1 MRFLKKYI
9 GDKKFYMMVLAVAV
23 PIMIQNGITNFVNML
38 DNVMVG
44 QVGTVQMSGVSIVN
58 NLIFVYNV
66 SIFGAISGPGIFT
79 AQFYGSGNNDGVRN
93 TFRFKWIICVIMLIA
108 AVLIFTLGGESLI
121 GLYLQGEG
129 TAADIEA
136 TFYYGMQYLKV
147 MLIGLLPFTVVQIY
161 SSTLRECGQ
170 TMLPMAAGVAAVLV
184 NLVFNYILIFGNF
197 GAPKLGVVGA
207 AIATVISRFVECA
220 IIVIWTHVHKAENP
234 FIVKAYRSFMIP
246 KTLTGQII
254 TKGCPLLINEILWSV
269 GMAVLTQCYS
279 YKGLDVVAGQ
289 NISATLYNVC
299 NVAFMAMGNAVAIII
314 GQLLGAGKMEEAV
327 DKDRKL
333 IFFAVAI
340 CFFFGGGMILIAPLF
355 PLLYNTTESVRN
367 IATGLIIVEALY
379 MPVNSFIHSS
389 YFTMRSGGKTIITF
403 LFDSVFVW
411 AATIP
416 AAYVLSRFTG
426 MPIIPMYALCKGLD
440 IIKCVLGAILLKKR
454 VWVNNIV
461 S

>member
-161 SSTLRECGQ
+161 
-170 TMLPMAAGVAAVLV
+170 
-184 NLVFNYILIFGNF
+184 
-197 GAPKLGVVGA
+197 
-207 AIATVISRFVECA
+207 
-220 IIVIWTHVHKAENP
+220 
-234 FIVKAYRSFMIP
+234 
-246 KTLTGQII
+246 
-254 TKGCPLLINEILWSV
+254 
-269 GMAVLTQCYS
+269 
-279 YKGLDVVAGQ
+279 
-289 NISATLYNVC
+289 
-299 NVAFMAMGNAVAIII
+299 
-314 GQLLGAGKMEEAV
+314 
-327 DKDRKL
+327 
-333 IFFAVAI
+333 
-340 CFFFGGGMILIAPLF
+340 
-355 PLLYNTTESVRN
+355 
-367 IATGLIIVEALY
+367 
-379 MPVNSFIHSS
+379 
-389 YFTMRSGGKTIITF
+389 
-403 LFDSVFVW
+403 
-411 AATIP
+411 
-416 AAYVLSRFTG
+416 
-426 MPIIPMYALCKGLD
+426 
-440 IIKCVLGAILLKKR
+440 
-454 VWVNNIV
+454 
-461 S
+461 